1 MLIFFFDKP
10 IDIEF
15 YVNNLSHERVIHPM
29 NIVHFFEI
37 RHFELQGE
45 KNSWY
50 IEVTFPINRVIRSI
64 FFADYNTNVLSQC
77 ANKTQFL

>member
-1 MLIFFFDKP
+1 
-10 IDIEF
+10 
-15 YVNNLSHERVIHPM
+15 M